1 MQVRYM
7 KEVTPYFHKAMLLG
21 DFGWEP
27 PPIAFLAH
35 VSSSNPNVNSNVP
48 VAPSTS
54 SSSSSMIPPEFTS
67 PNSEMKWTSLQLTC
81 LTKDANFP
89 EENASTLEIHSPN
102 RKNSILLR
110 VSTKSVDRWSSAIST
125 AIDQVRYLSYTTP
138 PPHVEKSTNFC
149 FKIGSNYI
157 LISLFR
163 QCPNVQLQL
172 HPCYHLE
179 FGKWGGPCNFWK
191 NRLPTH
197 PKQAL
202 IPACLTTLRHN

>member
-1 MQVRYM
+1 MKTVVYFCITKRQLCIYLNFSVDGTDLKNASHDEAVKVLKGTKQNVNMQVRYM

-27 PPIAFLAH
+27 PPTAFLAQ

-110 VSTKSVDRWSSAIST
+110 VSTKSVDRWSSAISA
-125 AIDQVRYLSYTTP
+125 AIDQVRYLPCITAP
-138 PPHVEKSTNFC
+138 PP
-149 FKIGSNYI
+149 IIY
-157 LISLFR
+157 
-163 QCPNVQLQL
+163 
-172 HPCYHLE
+172 
-179 FGKWGGPCNFWK
+179 
-191 NRLPTH
+191 
-197 PKQAL
+197 
-202 IPACLTTLRHN
+202 